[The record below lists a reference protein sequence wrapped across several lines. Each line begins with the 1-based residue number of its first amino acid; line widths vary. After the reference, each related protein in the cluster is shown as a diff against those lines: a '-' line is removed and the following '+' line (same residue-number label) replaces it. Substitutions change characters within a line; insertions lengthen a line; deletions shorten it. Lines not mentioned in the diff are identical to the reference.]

1 MSTYDV
7 TDFQTDVIET
17 SAEVP
22 VLVDFWA
29 PWCGPCRQLGPV
41 LEKLAKQA
49 EGAWKL
55 VKVNSD
61 QHTDLSIQ
69 YQVRGIPNVKLFYEG
84 EVIEEFSGALPEHLV
99 RKWLQEH
106 LPEGHGGVGD
116 WQTKVREWV
125 ARNELD
131 AARDYLMEKWNEE
144 SATDDM
150 LVRLALLLLP
160 DEVEEAQTVFEDIK
174 QPFKY
179 QVEREALATIAHL
192 KEVLDDPKVIK
203 EADEFSQQVIEDY
216 QQAAKLLFK
225 GDIEEAL
232 EAFINLIALYK
243 QLDDEGPRKATLAIF
258 KILGE
263 NHPLT
268 TKYRRRFSM
277 ALY

>member
-7 TDFQTDVIET
+7 TDFQKDVIET

-41 LEKLAKQA
+41 LEKLAEQA

-84 EVIEEFSGALPEHLV
+84 EVIADFSGALPEHMV
-99 RKWLQEH
+99 RKWLQEN
-106 LPEGHGGVGD
+106 LPEGYGGVGD
-116 WQTKVREWV
+116 WQSKVREWV
-125 ARNELD
+125 ARNEIKS
-131 AARDYLMEKWNEE
+131 AREYLMEKREE
-144 SATDDM
+144 GDTTDEM
-150 LVRLALLLLP
+150 LARLALLLLP
-160 DEVEEAQTVFEDIK
+160 DNIEEAEKVFEEIQ
-174 QPFKY
+174 QPFNF
-179 QVEREALATIAHL
+179 QMEREALATIDHL
-192 KEVLDDPKVIK
+192 KEVLTDPEAIQG
-203 EADEFSQQVIEDY
+203 ADEFSQQVMEDY
-216 QQAAKLLFK
+216 QQAAKLLFE
-225 GDIEEAL
+225 GDVEEAL

-258 KILGE
+258 KMLGE